1 MRSESEV
8 SKAIDKYADTVTRL
22 CMLYLKSYADTEDVF
37 QSVFIKYAVKSPDFE
52 NESHEKAWIIK
63 VTINACKDMLKS
75 FFRSRTVS
83 IEEMSGKLFVKDEDL
98 SYVLEAVLS
107 LPEKY
112 RTVVYLHYYEEYT
125 AVEIGQMLGKNVNT
139 IYTRLARAKEL
150 LRKSLGGDGYES

>member
-37 QSVFIKYAVKSPDFE
+37 QSVFIKYALKSPDFE

-83 IEEMSGKLFVKDEDL
+83 LEEMSGKLFVKDKDL

>member
-83 IEEMSGKLFVKDEDL
+83 LEEMSGKLFVKDEDL

>member
-37 QSVFIKYAVKSPDFE
+37 QSVFIKYAVKSPVFE

-83 IEEMSGKLFVKDEDL
+83 VEEMSGKLFVKDEDL